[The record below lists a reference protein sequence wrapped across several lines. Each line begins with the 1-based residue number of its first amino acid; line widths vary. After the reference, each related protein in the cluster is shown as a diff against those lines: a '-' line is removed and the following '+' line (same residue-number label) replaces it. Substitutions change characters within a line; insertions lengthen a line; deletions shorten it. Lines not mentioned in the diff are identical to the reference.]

1 MLHPNSI
8 LYISV
13 IEGDY
18 AQSQYE
24 LFSTRT
30 FKIFIHYYDEAFI
43 RQQLEENNFKTIAFS
58 RKKVLK
64 SNGENSNQIIFIARK
79 M

>member
-1 MLHPNSI
+1 M
-8 LYISV
+8 
-13 IEGDY
+13 
-18 AQSQYE
+18 
-24 LFSTRT
+24 
-30 FKIFIHYYDEAFI
+30 FIHYYDEAFI
-43 RQQLEENNFKTIAFS
+43 RQQLEENNFTTIDFS